1 MHRRWQKERLDRSFR
16 EDVRDLEAIRDLS
29 SLQLMADM
37 LPERVASPLSL
48 NALRED
54 LEVSHR
60 AVTHWV
66 DILDRTYYAVRV
78 PPFTSKRVRSLRKMP
93 KAHLWD
99 WTLVADRARRLENLV
114 ALHLLKLCNLLEDR
128 DGFRLNL
135 YYLRDHTGGARDAG
149 CGSGPDEHQ
158 RGQLLKICIAVGVGP
173 ETSRIIYNSQDLL
186 VPNELSVA
194 VICELTVE

>member
-66 DILDRTYYAVRV
+66 DILDRTYYAVR
-78 PPFTSKRVRSLRKMP
+78 
-93 KAHLWD
+93 
-99 WTLVADRARRLENLV
+99 RA
-114 ALHLLKLCNLLEDR
+114 
-128 DGFRLNL
+128 
-135 YYLRDHTGGARDAG
+135 
-149 CGSGPDEHQ
+149 S
-158 RGQLLKICIAVGVGP
+158 
-173 ETSRIIYNSQDLL
+173 IY
-186 VPNELSVA
+186 E
-194 VICELTVE
+194 

>member
-1 MHRRWQKERLDRSFR
+1 VHRRWQKERLDRSFR

-66 DILDRTYYAVRV
+66 DILDRPYYAVRV

-114 ALHLLKLCNLLEDR
+114 ALHLLKLCNLWRIAMASASICTICGITPAVRETLV
-128 DGFRLNL
+128 
-135 YYLRDHTGGARDAG
+135 AG
-149 CGSGPDEHQ
+149 VAP
-158 RGQLLKICIAVGVGP
+158 
-173 ETSRIIYNSQDLL
+173 TSTSAASY
-186 VPNELSVA
+186 
-194 VICELTVE
+194 